1 MTTKKNEKTGK
12 WRQSITLK
20 LMVVVALSLIL
31 LIPSAMIR
39 SLIDERE
46 NRKNETISE
55 ITGKWGNEQTIC
67 GPVFIVPYTVLTK
80 YSDGTTSETEKYFQI
95 LPDKLILSGNIDT
108 EIRYRSIYEVLTY
121 SGNFTLKG
129 SLNTTELDEWPS
141 TYSTI
146 LWNETKMVVGISDL
160 KGISKSITVKWNE
173 DQKKFSPGIANCKMF
188 NSGINVPVEVEA
200 QAENQFEIS
209 LNLNGSN
216 AIFVTPIANE
226 TEVKFTADWGTPSFD
241 GTFLP
246 TDKKISESGFEANWN
261 TNEMNRTYPQIMMT
275 DNLTE
280 YFDYQSV
287 GVRLLLP
294 VDAYQ
299 KSTRSVKY
307 ALLFIALSFLILFF
321 SEIISKGRIH
331 PVQYLIV
338 GIALVIFYSLLI
350 ALAEYIGFN
359 LAFLAASLVIVSMI
373 TAYVHS
379 LFKKVNITVVIA
391 SALVLLYV
399 YLFTVVQVADYALI
413 IGNIGLVIIL
423 GLIMIFSKKIDWY
436 GNQQNAEQQEAT
448 NEKTI

>member
-1 MTTKKNEKTGK
+1 MITIKNEKSGK

-20 LMVVVALSLIL
+20 LFVVVILTLIL

-39 SLIDERE
+39 QLIDERE
-46 NRKNETISE
+46 NRKNETITE
-55 ITGKWGNEQTIC
+55 ITSKWGSEQTIC
-67 GPVFIVPYTVLTK
+67 GPILVVPYSNITK
-80 YSDGTTSETEKYFQI
+80 YTDGTSSETIKYFQI
-95 LPDKLILSGNIDT
+95 LPDKLFFTGKVNT

-121 SGNFTLKG
+121 SGDLKMKGVFNTANLQDWPATFT
-129 SLNTTELDEWPS
+129 S
-141 TYSTI
+141 I
-146 LWNETKMVVGISDL
+146 LWDEAKLVVGISDL
-160 KGISKSITVKWNE
+160 KGISKAVTLKWN
-173 DQKKFSPGIANCKMF
+173 DTQKKFSPGKAQCSMSNY
-188 NSGINVPVEVEA
+188 GINTAVDIEVPGEYNFEV
-200 QAENQFEIS
+200 N

-226 TEVKFTADWGTPSFD
+226 TEVNLTANWGTPSFD

-246 TDKKISESGFEANWN
+246 TEKTISDSAFTANWN
-261 TNEMNRTYPQIMMT
+261 TNEMNRTYPQIMIT
-275 DNLTE
+275 DSFTE
-280 YFDYQSV
+280 YFDFQSV

-307 ALLFIALSFLILFF
+307 ALLFIALTFLIMFF
-321 SEIISKGRIH
+321 SEVIGKGRIH

-359 LAFLAASLVIVSMI
+359 LAFMVASLVIVSMI
-373 TAYVHS
+373 TAYIHS
-379 LFKKVNITVVIA
+379 MFKKLNITLIIA

-399 YLFTVVQVADYALI
+399 YLFTVVQIADYALI
-413 IGNIGLVIIL
+413 MGNIGLIIIL

-436 GNQQNAEQQEAT
+436 GNQNNSEIQESI
-448 NEKTI
+448 NEKSN